1 MKNQTEYEI
10 FGVSFFERII
20 QLKVHKKTD
29 KNYLAGKNGMVGWS
43 VQNFRSAGDINC
55 NYCFSNVSYLLIRKG
70 YGSHLA
76 KAKIIIQYNTLSIE
90 RLKCKCFRFITSG
103 NML

>member
-1 MKNQTEYEI
+1 MINYKN
-10 FGVSFFERII
+10 
-20 QLKVHKKTD
+20 D
-29 KNYLAGKNGMVGWS
+29 LASKNGMVGWS
-43 VQNFRSAGDINC
+43 IQNICSAGDTNC
-55 NYCFSNVSYLLIRKG
+55 NHCFSNVSYLFIRKG

-76 KAKIIIQYNTLSIE
+76 KAKIIIQFNTLSIE

>member
-1 MKNQTEYEI
+1 
-10 FGVSFFERII
+10 
-20 QLKVHKKTD
+20 
-29 KNYLAGKNGMVGWS
+29 MVGWS

-55 NYCFSNVSYLLIRKG
+55 NHCVSNVSYLLIRKG

-76 KAKIIIQYNTLSIE
+76 KGKLIIQFNTLSIE

>member
-1 MKNQTEYEI
+1 MNY
-10 FGVSFFERII
+10 SRR
-20 QLKVHKKTD
+20 KTD
-29 KNYLAGKNGMVGWS
+29 KNDLAGKDGMVGWS
-43 VQNFRSAGDINC
+43 VQNFRSTGDINC

-76 KAKIIIQYNTLSIE
+76 KGKLIIQFNALSIE